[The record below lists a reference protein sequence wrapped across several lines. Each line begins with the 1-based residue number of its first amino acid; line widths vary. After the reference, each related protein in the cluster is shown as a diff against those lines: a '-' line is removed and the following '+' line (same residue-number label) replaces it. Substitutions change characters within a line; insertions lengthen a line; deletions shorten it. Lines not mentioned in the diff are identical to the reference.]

1 MLGAGVKIRV
11 AVLHLSLIRLAGDI
25 AWLKTQFLHLKDEDI
40 YTSLIY
46 LLRLLYMISKILC
59 IKTFVKTFLNT
70 LNNLN
75 NLKHFKHFKQFE
87 QFKNIFKNLFKLLI
101 ITTGQSGTTLLFW
114 IAFVHCSLML
124 LPDLVLLFK
133 FLCVYFDNLIRF
145 WILWKQR
152 VRMLLWAKTQEPPPN
167 YFGENYLRGIIG
179 LVLLIKVWLTSEK
192 LAIFLM
198 ATWR

>member
-1 MLGAGVKIRV
+1 MLGAGVKIGV
-11 AVLHLSLIRLAGDI
+11 AVLHLSLIRLASDI

-46 LLRLLYMISKILC
+46 LLRLLCMISKILC
-59 IKTFVKTFLNT
+59 IKTYVK
-70 LNNLN
+70 
-75 NLKHFKHFKQFE
+75 LK
-87 QFKNIFKNLFKLLI
+87 KNLFKLVI
-101 ITTGQSGTTLLFW
+101 ITTGQSGTTLLFC
-114 IAFVHCSLML
+114 IAFVCCSLML

-152 VRMLLWAKTQEPPPN
+152 VWMVLWGKTQKEPPPN

-179 LVLLIKVWLTSEK
+179 LVLLIKVWLISEK

-198 ATWR
+198 ATGR